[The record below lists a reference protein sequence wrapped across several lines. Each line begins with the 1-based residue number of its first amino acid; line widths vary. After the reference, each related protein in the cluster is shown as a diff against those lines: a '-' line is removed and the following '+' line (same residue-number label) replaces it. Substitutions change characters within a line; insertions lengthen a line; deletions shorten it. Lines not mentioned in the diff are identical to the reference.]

1 MSNNTFS
8 FSRRP
13 IVKSPAPGAQV
24 PTQAQA
30 VEERLIWGDET
41 LSKGDVV
48 IEMIFGL
55 ARPYNAANGGGGNL
69 ATLRGLDPCGGIMHN
84 TTTGQFFF
92 KAAPRPFVF
101 KKESKTSKG
110 KMVWDTE
117 TNLPKTSLIWGKI
130 LAHGGAAKPLSD
142 DAKEL
147 QKHFAANAFMPIDP
161 MSQAAEAMVMQQG
174 DVRWVNALTEL
185 RRAANPM
192 IEKALRTRAQWQTFV
207 NNYFRLMDK
216 EEATNEFPEFF
227 ANLPG
232 SPETDGFLCALS
244 QIDPDQLKDKSLR
257 VGIKWVDGGQPN
269 WTERDL
275 TDVETKKGSKPQ
287 AINLPG
293 SDIPLRRRPVNV
305 QIAYI
310 EIVDSPMKM
319 GDPDKQM
326 SPSLAAQA
334 LANILADKGQ
344 SEEGMGADVYA
355 ARRDEWEAI
364 KGQIQK
370 CTGSKKKVAAVYKEW
385 FAKVENVAQGKPEA
399 IKETEVIKAELRS
412 VAATTPTELVTPE
425 KVEAKIQQFEAEV
438 KAYSPDDDEELTV
451 EETEAPSPQAE
462 AFEAEVFEGL
472 DGDDL
477 MAMIGN
483 L

>member
-13 IVKSPAPGAQV
+13 IVKSPAPSAQV
-24 PTQAQA
+24 PTQAQ
-30 VEERLIWGDET
+30 VVDERLIWGDET
-41 LSKGDVV
+41 LNKGDVV
-48 IEMIFGL
+48 IEMTVGL
-55 ARPYNAANGGGGNL
+55 ARPYNSPNGGGGNL
-69 ATLRGLDPCGGIMHN
+69 ATLRGLDPCGGIMRN
-84 TTTGQFFF
+84 ATTGQFFF
-92 KAAPRPFVF
+92 KIAPRPFVF

-117 TNLPKTSLIWGKI
+117 TNLPKTSLIWGAIRAYQGIKPMSADAQEVMNG
-130 LAHGGAAKPLSD
+130 LKNQGFGG
-142 DAKEL
+142 
-147 QKHFAANAFMPIDP
+147 IDP
-161 MSQAAEAMVMQQG
+161 NSPMADSFIG
-174 DVRWVNALTEL
+174 NDPRWVAALAEVRNAM
-185 RRAANPM
+185 NPEINKPM
-192 IEKALRTRAQWQTFV
+192 RTRAQWQQFV
-207 NNYFRLMDK
+207 NNYFKLMDK

-232 SPETDGFLCALS
+232 SPETDGFLSALS

-287 AINLPG
+287 AITLPG
-293 SDIPLRRRPVNV
+293 TDIPLRRRPVNV
-305 QIAYI
+305 SIAYI
-310 EIVDSPMKM
+310 EIVDSPLKM

-326 SPSLAAQA
+326 APSLAAQA
-334 LANILADKGQ
+334 TANVFAYKGQ
-344 SEEGMGADVYA
+344 SEEGMGKEVYA
-355 ARRDEWEAI
+355 ARRDEWESVKA
-364 KGQIQK
+364 QIQK

-385 FAKVENVAQGKPEA
+385 FAKVENVAKGKPEA

-425 KVEAKIQQFEAEV
+425 KVETKIAQFEEAV
-438 KAYSPDDDEELTV
+438 KAYSPDDDEELEV
-451 EETEAPSPQAE
+451 VAKAPSPQAE